1 MVKELTKLG
10 AHVTE
15 HPDGMEIVGGKALTG
30 NELESYDD
38 HRIAMSLA
46 IAALVAKG
54 KTSIN
59 RAESAAISYPS
70 FIPTLQSLYS
80 K

>member
-1 MVKELTKLG
+1 MG
-10 AHVTE
+10 ANVTE
-15 HPDGMEIVGGKALTG
+15 LPDGMAIVGGKALTG
-30 NELESYDD
+30 AEVESYDD
-38 HRIAMSLA
+38 HRVAMSLA

-54 KTSIN
+54 QTSIN

-70 FIPTLQSLYS
+70 FIPTLQSLYA

>member
-1 MVKELTKLG
+1 
-10 AHVTE
+10 
-15 HPDGMEIVGGKALTG
+15 
-30 NELESYDD
+30 
-38 HRIAMSLA
+38 MSLA

-70 FIPTLQSLYS
+70 FIPTLQSLYA